1 MTVVLCD
8 CDNMT
13 MAMARQWTPLMCQ
26 VREST
31 VSTMRS
37 FSVSSQ
43 LPTQWQVSDNIQT
56 CDKNKNKIK
65 GFPYSCNV
73 FQMSLKFVAIFILF
87 AQIFDGKIV
96 LESGILSFLRLT
108 PNAPQNKHLS
118 LNWYLIC
125 FEGADSFYLL
135 DVENNGEI
143 YPIKL
148 GADDITPQLY
158 PSDWD
163 FEREELIPR
172 PVPQKRWGFLN
183 KFFDDSTGY
192 RARKPY
198 LGCVIYF
205 LLFFKILSTHIK
217 FVSTLLNIFW
227 TLSGSEFIGKWC
239 WWKEKPKG

>member
-1 MTVVLCD
+1 
-8 CDNMT
+8 
-13 MAMARQWTPLMCQ
+13 
-26 VREST
+26 
-31 VSTMRS
+31 
-37 FSVSSQ
+37 
-43 LPTQWQVSDNIQT
+43 
-56 CDKNKNKIK
+56 
-65 GFPYSCNV
+65 
-73 FQMSLKFVAIFILF
+73 MSLKFVAIFILF